1 MKPSPAQYGRIYQAW
16 ERALPPLAVARALRL
31 APSTVIAEYVR
42 LDDLT
47 NPQ

>member
-1 MKPSPAQYGRIYQAW
+1 MKPSTAQYGRIYEAW
-16 ERALPPLAVARALRL
+16 ARALPPLAVARVLRL
-31 APSTVIAEYVR
+31 ASSTVIAEYVR